1 MANANGNGIGPNKF
15 DKAVTRATGGP
26 EVNAPTIPVK
36 NIGDF
41 ITKNTDQKIVEAIV
55 NDPGLETAPQLYT
68 MEQGDLIEGWL
79 EGHGPDAEFERTN
92 HGVVETNTVKTWII
106 ASPDRRKRIS
116 ILSGAQLDRKLPP
129 FVGGPIKIVRGKDLP
144 TNSGQRVTDYLVA
157 GPKMP
162 DGTMRNWATRPVLE
176 AAATEHQRALPEAT
190 ETHATHAA
198 PAAPAGAS
206 A

>member
-1 MANANGNGIGPNKF
+1 MANANGNGTGPSKF
-15 DKAVTRATGGP
+15 DKAVTRATNPGA
-26 EVNAPTIPVK
+26 ETAPTIPIK

-41 ITKNTDQKIVEAIV
+41 ITKNTDQKIVEQIV
-55 NDPGLETAPQLYT
+55 NDPALETAPQLYT

-79 EGHGPDAEFERTN
+79 EGNGPEAEFERTN
-92 HGVVETNTVKTWII
+92 HGVVETNTVQTWIV

-116 ILSGAQLDRKLPP
+116 ILSSAQLDRKLPP
-129 FVGGPIKIVRGKDLP
+129 FVGGMIKIVRGKDLP

-162 DGTMRNWATRPVLE
+162 DGTQRNWATKPVLE
-176 AAATEHQRALPEAT
+176 AASTEHQKALPEA
-190 ETHATHAA
+190 AADA
-198 PAAPAGAS
+198 PAHAGAS